1 MYNNIVINELDNNDI
16 STQTQ
21 NKTNRYEKIR
31 KTKEWAY
38 RVVKWVWLKF
48 IKIRRRNMENLFLTV
63 DEVRQLLG
71 VSKSYAYKVIRK
83 MNSELRQQGYHTIA
97 GRVSKTYF
105 LEKVKYQKLERS
117 K

>member
-1 MYNNIVINELDNNDI
+1 
-16 STQTQ
+16 
-21 NKTNRYEKIR
+21 
-31 KTKEWAY
+31 
-38 RVVKWVWLKF
+38 
-48 IKIRRRNMENLFLTV
+48 MENLFLTV

-105 LEKVKYQKLERS
+105 LEKVKYQKLDSKEKIETSEEIKKRVDKARKIQLERYKDKKIFS
-117 K
+117 NNKIRN

>member
-1 MYNNIVINELDNNDI
+1 MEQPKWDVLESAYLGIFSFSQFVMWNDLHNRTEDLMNSKLVKSLVDGKI
-16 STQTQ
+16 SWEA
-21 NKTNRYEKIR
+21 KS
-31 KTKEWAY
+31 
-38 RVVKWVWLKF
+38 F
-48 IKIRRRNMENLFLTV
+48 DSDSTV

>member
-1 MYNNIVINELDNNDI
+1 
-16 STQTQ
+16 
-21 NKTNRYEKIR
+21 
-31 KTKEWAY
+31 
-38 RVVKWVWLKF
+38 
-48 IKIRRRNMENLFLTV
+48 MENKNFMTV
-63 DEVRQLLG
+63 DEVAQELN

-83 MNSELRQQGYHTIA
+83 MNSELRKQRYHTIA

>member
-1 MYNNIVINELDNNDI
+1 M
-16 STQTQ
+16 
-21 NKTNRYEKIR
+21 EK
-31 KTKEWAY
+31 
-38 RVVKWVWLKF
+38 
-48 IKIRRRNMENLFLTV
+48 LFLSV
-63 DEVRQLLG
+63 EEVQQMLD

-97 GRVSKTYF
+97 GRVSKTYV

>member
-1 MYNNIVINELDNNDI
+1 
-16 STQTQ
+16 
-21 NKTNRYEKIR
+21 
-31 KTKEWAY
+31 
-38 RVVKWVWLKF
+38 
-48 IKIRRRNMENLFLTV
+48 MENLFLTV

-105 LEKVKYQKLERS
+105 LEKVKY
-117 K
+117 

>member
-1 MYNNIVINELDNNDI
+1 M
-16 STQTQ
+16 
-21 NKTNRYEKIR
+21 
-31 KTKEWAY
+31 
-38 RVVKWVWLKF
+38 VWLKF